1 LLQVSNLSLQ
11 FTEEPLF
18 QDVHFSLPTGA
29 KVGLVGPNGSGKSS
43 LLRLLAGLSVPQT
56 GSILVPG
63 DCRRLYLGPDLEGS
77 VGEILDPVFFRAAS
91 RLAALEADLTE
102 SRLDAYA
109 AALEAFEELG
119 GWSRLARWRG
129 PLRETGLEDLLD
141 DPQRSGSTLSGGERS
156 RLALARLLGA
166 QAEVLLLDEPSAS
179 LDRDGLAHLERF
191 LQSTPATVVL
201 VSHDRRLLDRTTCRT
216 LALDP
221 IARTLTEY
229 GGSYSFCRARRQE
242 EERRAWREFED
253 QQRRVR
259 RLEEA
264 ARGLRDHARSI
275 EATSQNDFY
284 RGVAKGVAAKA
295 RARQGRIQRMLADEN
310 RKEKPRRTER
320 MRLRLAPPRLS
331 GVCLLKARGLRVC
344 REARPVLRGVDLEIM
359 AGRRIALV
367 GANGAGK
374 STLLA
379 ALTDQ
384 LPAQGQLWRRKD
396 LKIGSLEQTAANL
409 QDRKSALEALREVAP
424 MEEGEAR
431 TFLHRFLLTG
441 FQTLR
446 PLSTLSDGQRMR
458 VALALLMAAEPD
470 LLVLDE
476 PTAHLDLDT
485 VEALEEALGAFPGA
499 ILAVSHDREFLER
512 LAPDQTWVLEE
523 GVLVAEWLD
532 EAPDQASRRGG
543 RD

>member
-11 FTEEPLF
+11 FTEDPLF
-18 QDVHFSLPTGA
+18 QGVHFNLPTGA

-63 DCRRLYLGPDLEGS
+63 DCRRLYLGPDLDGS

-91 RLAALEADLTE
+91 RLTTLEAELDE
-102 SRLDAYA
+102 SRLDEYA

-119 GWSRLARWRG
+119 GWSRLARWRS
-129 PLRETGLEDLLD
+129 PLRETGLENLLD

-166 QAEVLLLDEPSAS
+166 QADVLLLDEPSAS
-179 LDRDGLAHLERF
+179 LDRDGVLRLEEF
-191 LQSTPATVVL
+191 LQTTPATVVL
-201 VSHDRRLLDRTTCRT
+201 VSHDRRLLDRTTDTT

-221 IARTLTEY
+221 IARTLTEF
-229 GGSYSFCRARRQE
+229 GGNYSFFRARRQE

-253 QQRRVR
+253 QQRRVQ

-264 ARGLRDHARSI
+264 ARSLRDHARGI
-275 EATSQNDFY
+275 EATSQNDYY

-295 RARQGRIQRMLADEN
+295 RARQGRLQRMLADQN

-320 MRLRLAPPRLS
+320 MRLHLSPPRLS
-331 GVCLLKARGLRVC
+331 GVCLLKAQDLHAHRGDHH
-344 REARPVLRGVDLEIM
+344 VLRGVNLDLT

-379 ALTDQ
+379 VLTGQ
-384 LPAQGQLWRRKD
+384 LSAQGHLWRRED
-396 LKIGSLEQTAANL
+396 LRTGSLEQTAWNL
-409 QDRKSALEALREVAP
+409 QDRKTALEALRDVAP
-424 MEEGEAR
+424 MAEGEAR

-446 PLSTLSDGQRMR
+446 PLRTLSDGQRMR
-458 VALALLMAAEPD
+458 VALALLMATEPD

-485 VEALEEALGAFPGA
+485 VEALEEALDSFTGA

-512 LAPDQTWVLEE
+512 LDPDQTWLLEG
-523 GVLVAEWLD
+523 GVLKATRIED
-532 EAPDQASRRGG
+532 EPAQASRR
-543 RD
+543 RSRY